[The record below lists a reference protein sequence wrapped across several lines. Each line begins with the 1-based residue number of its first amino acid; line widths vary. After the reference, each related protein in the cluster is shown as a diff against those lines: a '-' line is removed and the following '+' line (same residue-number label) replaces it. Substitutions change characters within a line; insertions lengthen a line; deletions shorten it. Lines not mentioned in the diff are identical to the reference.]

1 MRFKVAIV
9 LLLMILS
16 TTISTANPG
25 GKGDAVR
32 SRDCAGSCHAS
43 SSSNGISDAI
53 LDIQFPDEVYAGLLT
68 EVHTSVGS
76 VEVSS
81 NKMVGM
87 ALLINSDGA
96 KDLPANDGW
105 EVVTDP
111 NGGTNNYV
119 EVTDSFS
126 SQETVS
132 RTWTLRAPASPGTYS
147 LYLAVQHGTPNG
159 GVAMTG
165 ISEAMQVTVSE
176 VPENLPR
183 LSEEWEPVNIRG
195 LGEETEITLQTVNTD
210 SATIELKNGAE
221 IITIPVV
228 DDKFVIPA
236 AVNPGVVEWR
246 VILEGEGP
254 TQNSPWFRLTA
265 QEPGWEVDE
274 FALYLQGFALFILCV
289 GLVVLQRPKSEEI
302 ESNKYDNTED
312 VASQFGRIQGS
323 SPAMVDLPATTG
335 PPIPEEGLPEG
346 WTMEQWE
353 YYGQEHLDN
362 LARGGQL

>member
-43 SSSNGISDAI
+43 SASNGISEAV
-53 LDIQFPDEVYAGLLT
+53 LDIQFPDEVYAGLLM

-87 ALLINSDGA
+87 ALLVNSDGA

-126 SQETVS
+126 SQDNVS
-132 RTWTLRAPASPGTYS
+132 RAWTLRAPSTPGSYS
-147 LYLAVQHGTPNG
+147 LYLAVQHGTANG

-165 ISEAMQVTVSE
+165 ISSAMQVTVSE

-183 LSEEWEPVNIRG
+183 LSDEWEPVNTRG

-236 AVNPGVVEWR
+236 AVNSGVVEWR

-254 TQNSPWFRLTA
+254 TQYSPWFRLTA

-289 GLVVLQRPKSEEI
+289 GLVILQRPKGGNI
-302 ESNKYDNTED
+302 EVNKYDNTQE
-312 VASQFGRIQGS
+312 VSTQFGRIQPNP
-323 SPAMVDLPATTG
+323 SPIEEPQIRGPPLPEGGLPA
-335 PPIPEEGLPEG
+335 G

-353 YYGQEHLDN
+353 YYGQEHLDT
-362 LARGGQL
+362 LARGGLQ

>member
-1 MRFKVAIV
+1 MRFKVAFV

-25 GKGDAVR
+25 GKGDSVR

-43 SSSNGISDAI
+43 SSTNGISEAD
-53 LDIQFPDEVYAGLLT
+53 LDIQYPDQVYAGLLMEIET
-68 EVHTSVGS
+68 WVSF

-81 NKMVGM
+81 NNMVGVS
-87 ALLINSDGA
+87 LLVNDEGA
-96 KDLPANDGW
+96 KDLPGIDGW

-119 EVTDSFS
+119 EIVDSFS
-126 SQETVS
+126 LQNTV
-132 RTWTLRAPASPGTYS
+132 RQTWTLRAPSSPGVYE
-147 LYLAVQHGTPNG
+147 LYVAVQHGTPDG

-165 ISEAMQVTVSE
+165 ISDAKQVTVGE

-183 LSEEWEPVNIRG
+183 LSPEWEPVNTRLI
-195 LGEETEITLQTVNTD
+195 GEETEITLQLLNTD
-210 SATIELKNGAE
+210 TAFVELKGSSQDP
-221 IITIPVV
+221 IPVV
-228 DDKFVIPA
+228 DNKFTIPA
-236 AVNPGVVEWR
+236 AVNPGTVEWR
-246 VILEGEGP
+246 VIMIGEGP
-254 TQNSPWFRLTA
+254 TQQSPWFRITA

-289 GLVVLQRPKSEEI
+289 GLVILQRPRSEGI

-312 VASQFGRIQGS
+312 VTSQFGRIQEA
-323 SPAMVDLPATTG
+323 SPVMVDQSVNN
-335 PPIPEEGLPEG
+335 PPIPEGGLPEG

-353 YYGQEHLDN
+353 YYGQEHLDS
-362 LARGGQL
+362 LARGGQQ

>member
-1 MRFKVAIV
+1 MRFKVAFV

-25 GKGDAVR
+25 GKGDSVR

-43 SSSNGISDAI
+43 SSTNGISEAD
-53 LDIQFPDEVYAGLLT
+53 LDIQYPDQVYAGLLMEIET
-68 EVHTSVGS
+68 WISF

-81 NKMVGM
+81 NNMVGVS
-87 ALLINSDGA
+87 LLVNDEGA
-96 KDLPANDGW
+96 KDLPGIDGW

-119 EVTDSFS
+119 EIVDSFS
-126 SQETVS
+126 LQNTV
-132 RTWTLRAPASPGTYS
+132 RQTWTLRAPSSPGVYE
-147 LYLAVQHGTPNG
+147 LYVAVQHGTPDG

-165 ISEAMQVTVSE
+165 ISDAKQVTVGE

-183 LSEEWEPVNIRG
+183 LSPEWEPVNTRLI
-195 LGEETEITLQTVNTD
+195 GEETEITLQLLNTD
-210 SATIELKNGAE
+210 TAFVELKGSNQDP
-221 IITIPVV
+221 IPVV
-228 DDKFVIPA
+228 DNKFTIPA
-236 AVNPGVVEWR
+236 AVNPGTVEWR
-246 VILEGEGP
+246 VIMIGEGP
-254 TQNSPWFRLTA
+254 TQQSPWFRITA

-289 GLVVLQRPKSEEI
+289 GLVILQRPRSEGI

-312 VASQFGRIQGS
+312 VTSQFGRIQES
-323 SPAMVDLPATTG
+323 SPVMVDQSVNN
-335 PPIPEEGLPEG
+335 PPIPEGGLPEG

-353 YYGQEHLDN
+353 YYGQEHLDS
-362 LARGGQL
+362 LARGGQQ

>member
-1 MRFKVAIV
+1 MRFKVALV

-25 GKGDAVR
+25 GKGDDIR

-43 SSSNGISDAI
+43 SSSNGISDAE
-53 LDIQFPDEVYAGLLT
+53 LDIQYPEQVYAGLLMEIET
-68 EVHTSVGS
+68 WVSF

-81 NKMVGM
+81 NNMVGL
-87 ALLINSDGA
+87 ALLVNEEGA
-96 KDLPANDGW
+96 KDLPGNDGW

-119 EVTDSFS
+119 EIVDSFS
-126 SQETVS
+126 LQNEV
-132 RTWTLRAPASPGTYS
+132 RKTWTLRAPASPGTYE

-165 ISEAMQVTVSE
+165 ISDAKQVVVSE

-183 LSEEWEPVNIRG
+183 LSPEWEPVNTRSI
-195 LGEETEITLQTVNTD
+195 GEETEITLQLLSTD
-210 SATIELKNGAE
+210 SAFVELKGSNQGP
-221 IITIPVV
+221 ILVV
-228 DDKFVIPA
+228 DNKFTIPA
-236 AVNPGVVEWR
+236 AVNPGTVEWR
-246 VILEGEGP
+246 VVMMGEGP
-254 TQNSPWFRLTA
+254 TQQSPWFRITA

-274 FALYLQGFALFILCV
+274 FALYLQGFALLILCI
-289 GLVVLQRPKSEEI
+289 GLVVLQRPKGEEI

-312 VASQFGRIQGS
+312 VTSQFGRIQGS
-323 SPAMVDLPATTG
+323 SPAMVDLPTTG
-335 PPIPEEGLPEG
+335 PPIPEGGLPEG

-353 YYGQEHLDN
+353 YYGQEHLDS
-362 LARGGQL
+362 LAGGGQQ